1 MKMLLAYLIISYQD
15 AIEYSKAFKKRKK
28 VKETPKGS
36 FTCIKLILFPINL
49 SLLEN
54 IVSY

>member
-1 MKMLLAYLIISYQD
+1 MLLAYLIISYQD
-15 AIEYSKAFKKRKK
+15 TIEYSKAFKKRKK

-36 FTCIKLILFPINL
+36 FSHIKLILFSINL
-49 SLLEN
+49 LLLEN